1 MKLFEA
7 ANHYVET
14 SDWKI
19 IAVLKFCLISLG
31 VMVGMM
37 IRPEHKRPVFF
48 GALGVFAIL
57 AACLAP
63 LLRLGA
69 QFLLYRLAAFA
80 ADLAGTRELSRYL
93 ERLGDAFA
101 LVLAA
106 TASCALLLLVALLV
120 AASMALG

>member
-7 ANHYVET
+7 ANRYVET

-48 GALGVFAIL
+48 GALGVF
-57 AACLAP
+57 
-63 LLRLGA
+63 GA
-69 QFLLYRLAAFA
+69 TYIPRMVKFCRIFA
-80 ADLAGTRELSRYL
+80 GKE
-93 ERLGDAFA
+93 
-101 LVLAA
+101 
-106 TASCALLLLVALLV
+106 
-120 AASMALG
+120 